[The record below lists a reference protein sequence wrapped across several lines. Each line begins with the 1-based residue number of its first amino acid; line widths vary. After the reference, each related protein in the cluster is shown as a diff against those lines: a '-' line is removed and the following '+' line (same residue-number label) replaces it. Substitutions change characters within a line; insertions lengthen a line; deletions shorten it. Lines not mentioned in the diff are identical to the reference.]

1 MPEPFDSVD
10 TAFLHLLVP
19 AFFVSIIV
27 TSTSGYHPIF
37 PRLFR
42 SSLLVSIDTTSTLS
56 LSLQLPQ
63 LRRHSFPSLPLSL
76 LRSSFFVSIVQ
87 TSTLSLSFQ
96 SPWLR
101 RHSFHSLPLSLLRS
115 SFFVSLGNA
124 FSSLVR
130 TFTSF
135 LLSYLFHHSIPVSEV
150 PTYRVKETRVPEF
163 FSLKQSSVHLVP
175 RTWQLERRRPWSRLV

>member
-1 MPEPFDSVD
+1 MLSSTPQCQLQFDSGG
-10 TAFLHLLVP
+10 TTFLHLLVP

-87 TSTLSLSFQ
+87 T
-96 SPWLR
+96 P
-101 RHSFHSLPLSLLRS
+101 
-115 SFFVSLGNA
+115 
-124 FSSLVR
+124 
-130 TFTSF
+130 TSF
-135 LLSYLFHHSIPVSEV
+135 LISHHLSHSTPASEV
-150 PTYRVKETRVPEF
+150 SKF
-163 FSLKQSSVHLVP
+163 FPWKQLSVHLVP
-175 RTWQLERRRPWSRLV
+175 RTWQLERRKLWPRLVLQ

>member
-1 MPEPFDSVD
+1 MLDQDQTIVYAFYSLNQSQSHSSPTTMLSSTPQCQLQFDSGG
-10 TAFLHLLVP
+10 TTFLHLLVP

-76 LRSSFFVSIVQ
+76 LRSSFFVS
-87 TSTLSLSFQ
+87 
-96 SPWLR
+96 
-101 RHSFHSLPLSLLRS
+101 
-115 SFFVSLGNA
+115 LGNA
-124 FSSLVR
+124 FSLLVR

-135 LLSYLFHHSIPVSEV
+135 LLSHLLSHSILASEV
-150 PTYRVKETRVPEF
+150 PT
-163 FSLKQSSVHLVP
+163 
-175 RTWQLERRRPWSRLV
+175 